1 MSECFGVSWAESTS
15 ATSHLPVSLLL
26 PLQCDDMVRGLSPQK
41 AMLRE
46 LQRPQQE
53 AATAFLELVECP
65 VPGSGAGTKDVD
77 SAPKLLSMAYLLL
90 SALAGMDGKGKARCP
105 FCFHVPAHMLQ
116 ISGDPRVVTVEDLH
130 GVLPLAA
137 LNMEVAFRVPISFP
151 KESCLSPHSL
161 CPMAALLFLPLFSSS
176 NSFLL

>member
-1 MSECFGVSWAESTS
+1 MSECFGVSWAESTP

-26 PLQCDDMVRGLSPQK
+26 PLQCDDLVRGLSPQK

-65 VPGSGAGTKDVD
+65 VPGSGAGDKDVD

-90 SALAGMDGKGKARCP
+90 SALAGMDGKGKAMP
-105 FCFHVPAHMLQ
+105 
-116 ISGDPRVVTVEDLH
+116 
-130 GVLPLAA
+130 
-137 LNMEVAFRVPISFP
+137 
-151 KESCLSPHSL
+151 
-161 CPMAALLFLPLFSSS
+161 
-176 NSFLL
+176 FLLSCPCTYAPDLWGSQSGHCGRFGWGPTL